1 MIQYPTLSIA
11 GFDPSGGA
19 GLQADLK
26 TFTVFGCYGMT
37 VLTAIAVQ
45 NTTGVKNC
53 YSIPIVAIQEQLD
66 AIFQD
71 IPPMAIK
78 LGMLFNEEI
87 IDVVASSL
95 KKYAPQTPIVLDPVM
110 RAKSGD
116 PLLLPSAEKSLIT
129 KLLPLSTI
137 VTPNIPEAYAL
148 IGESP
153 DKNLSYEEIGSRI
166 LDTGVKAVLVKG
178 GHDVSRESNDLLI
191 TQDGFKEWLK
201 APRIN
206 TKNSHGTGC
215 SISAAITACLA
226 QGLDLKQS
234 VEIAK
239 KFLTQALSSAAV
251 QSLGSG
257 AGPTDHTW
265 MILDQPQYSWE
276 F

>member
-45 NTTGVKNC
+45 NTTGVKSC
-53 YSIPIVAIQEQLD
+53 YSIPINAIQEQLD
-66 AIFQD
+66 VLFQD
-71 IPPMAIK
+71 ISPKAIK

-95 KKYAPQTPIVLDPVM
+95 KKYAPNTPLVLDPVM

-116 PLLLPSAEKSLIT
+116 ALLLPNAEKSLIT

-137 VTPNIPEAYAL
+137 VTPNLPEAYAL
-148 IGESP
+148 IGEDP
-153 DKNLSYEEIGSRI
+153 AKKLSYEEIGTRI
-166 LDTGVKAVLVKG
+166 LATGTKAVLVKG
-178 GHDVSRESNDLLI
+178 GHDDGAESRDLLM
-191 TQDGFKEWLK
+191 TAQGAKEWLS

-215 SISAAITACLA
+215 TISAAITACLA
-226 QGLDLKQS
+226 QGIELEQA
-234 VEIAK
+234 VRTAK
-239 KFLTQALSSAAV
+239 KFLTQALASAAK
-251 QSLGSG
+251 QSVGSG

-265 MILDQPQYSWE
+265 MIADKPQQHWK

>member
-37 VLTAIAVQ
+37 VLTALAVQ
-45 NTTGVKNC
+45 NTTGVKSC
-53 YSIPIVAIQEQLD
+53 YSIPINAIQEQLD
-66 AIFQD
+66 AVFQD
-71 IPPMAIK
+71 IPPKAIK

-87 IDVVASSL
+87 IDVVVSSL
-95 KKYAPQTPIVLDPVM
+95 KKYAANIPLVLDPVM

-116 PLLLPSAEKSLIT
+116 ALLLPSAEHSLIT

-137 VTPNIPEAYAL
+137 VTPNLPEAYAL
-148 IGESP
+148 IGEDPS
-153 DKNLSYEEIGSRI
+153 KKLTYEEIGTRI
-166 LDTGVKAVLVKG
+166 LATGVQAVLVKG
-178 GHDVSRESNDLLI
+178 GHDEGSESRDLLMT
-191 TQDGFKEWLK
+191 TQGVKTWLS

-215 SISAAITACLA
+215 TISAAITACLA
-226 QGLDLKQS
+226 QGLPLEEA
-234 VEIAK
+234 VPVAK
-239 KFLTQALSSAAV
+239 RFLTQALDSASK
-251 QSLGSG
+251 QSVGSG

-265 MILDQPQYSWE
+265 MIADHPQQNWK